1 MFNKKLD
8 YKVKFIKHNNKTIGL
23 VFAFLLLCLINADLV
38 QAQSSNFRT
47 NPNYKL
53 QLDLYDIYKLK
64 QADVVMLGNSL
75 THGANWNE
83 LLGRP
88 NVVERGIVSDVL
100 AGFAARL
107 YYVTKLKPKI
117 VFILGGLNDI
127 YNWIPVET
135 IYQDYIKI
143 IEELK
148 RNKITPVI
156 QSTLYAG
163 RDWGKD
169 WLEANRPELD
179 VPKYNGERNTQVDKL
194 NEMLSNFAKVNQIEF
209 IDINSKLSRG
219 GYLKPEVTYDGAH
232 LNANG
237 YKIWAEEVDKIL
249 RKNGM

>member
-1 MFNKKLD
+1 MHQKFVIDNMKIIKKANKSSGLI
-8 YKVKFIKHNNKTIGL
+8 FIITAL
-23 VFAFLLLCLINADLV
+23 FLIFFSSINA
-38 QAQSSNFRT
+38 QTSNFRS

-53 QLDLYDIYKLK
+53 QLDLYDVYKLN
-64 QADVVMLGNSL
+64 QADIVMLGNSL

-83 LLGRP
+83 LLGRT
-88 NVVERGIVSDVL
+88 NVIERGIVSDVV
-100 AGFAARL
+100 AGYAARL
-107 YYVTKLKPKI
+107 RYVTKLKPKI

-127 YNWIPVET
+127 YSWVPVET
-135 IYQDYIKI
+135 IYQDYMRI

-163 RDWGKD
+163 KDWGKE
-169 WLEANRPELD
+169 WLEQNRPDLD
-179 VPKYNGERNTQVDKL
+179 VAKYNSERNSQVDRL
-194 NEMLSNFAKVNQIEF
+194 NELLSNFAKVNQIEF

>member
-1 MFNKKLD
+1 MHQKFVIDNMKIIKKANKSSGLI
-8 YKVKFIKHNNKTIGL
+8 FIITAL
-23 VFAFLLLCLINADLV
+23 FLIFFSSINA
-38 QAQSSNFRT
+38 QKSNFRS

-53 QLDLYDIYKLK
+53 QLDLYDVYKLN
-64 QADVVMLGNSL
+64 QADIVMLGNSL

-83 LLGRP
+83 LLGRT
-88 NVVERGIVSDVL
+88 NVIERGIVSDVV
-100 AGFAARL
+100 AGYAARL
-107 YYVTKLKPKI
+107 RYVTKLKPKI

-127 YNWIPVET
+127 YSWVPVET
-135 IYQDYIKI
+135 IYQDYMRI

-163 RDWGKD
+163 KDWGKE
-169 WLEANRPELD
+169 WLEQNRPDLD
-179 VPKYNGERNTQVDKL
+179 VAKYNSERNSQVDRL
-194 NEMLSNFAKVNQIEF
+194 NELLSNFAKVNQIEF